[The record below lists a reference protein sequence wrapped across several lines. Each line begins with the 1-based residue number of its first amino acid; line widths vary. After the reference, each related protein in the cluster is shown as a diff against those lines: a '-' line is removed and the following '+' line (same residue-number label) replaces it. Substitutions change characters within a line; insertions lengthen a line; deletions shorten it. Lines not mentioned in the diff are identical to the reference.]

1 MLCALRTSGRIAH
14 NAKKPYASPSTLS
27 GHRMPATPF
36 ADNLSAN
43 ARPGATPHATKRS
56 STAATTCSRS
66 HAGWRCFAASRAIA
80 RARRSPRSRRES
92 GLSRAAARRLVL
104 TLEHLGYV
112 QAAGREYR
120 LTPRVLEL
128 GYGFLGARD
137 LTDLAHPWMEQLA
150 HQANE
155 SCSMAVLD
163 GRDIVY
169 VARVSVRKVMTVSL
183 AVGARLPAYCTS
195 MGRVLL
201 AGLARPRASMS
212 GSKGSKRSDTRA
224 APSSIRR
231 GCVGSSR
238 TCAATATCGSSR
250 SSRPDSARWPCRSA
264 TVPAQVVAALNL
276 GMPFHADARRRATQ
290 ELLPALKQ
298 TAGCDRAPHAGE
310 LARARRRL
318 TASSIQKSAQSRI
331 FRQRAA

>member
-1 MLCALRTSGRIAH
+1 MR
-14 NAKKPYASPSTLS
+14 
-27 GHRMPATPF
+27 
-36 ADNLSAN
+36 
-43 ARPGATPHATKRS
+43 RS
-56 STAATTCSRS
+56 SSSRDYVQSLARGLAVLRSVAGEGPSATLADIAAR
-66 HAGWRCFAASRAIA
+66 
-80 RARRSPRSRRES
+80 S

-112 QAAGREYR
+112 QATGREYR

-137 LTDLAHPWMEQLA
+137 LTDLAQPWMEQLA

-201 AGLARPRASMS
+201 AGLAPAARSTP
-212 GSKGSKRSDTRA
+212 GSRDWKRVATRT
-224 APSSIRR
+224 APSSTRR
-231 GCVGSSR
+231 GCVESSR
-238 TCAATATCGSSR
+238 TCAATAMSGSSR
-250 SSRPDSARWPCRSA
+250 SSRPVCARWPCRSA
-264 TVPAQVVAALNL
+264 TAPARWSPRSISACRFTPTRAV
-276 GMPFHADARRRATQ
+276 ARRRSCCRRSR
-290 ELLPALKQ
+290 Q
-298 TAGCDRAPHAGE
+298 TAHAIERCMPANWLAPVGG
-310 LARARRRL
+310 
-318 TASSIQKSAQSRI
+318 
-331 FRQRAA
+331 

>member
-1 MLCALRTSGRIAH
+1 MPDTLRR
-14 NAKKPYASPSTLS
+14 L
-27 GHRMPATPF
+27 
-36 ADNLSAN
+36 AN
-43 ARPGATPHATKRS
+43 APAAKRTHRRDARTEPQFAQSRDYVQSLARGLTVLRCVAGEGPSATLA
-56 STAATTCSRS
+56 
-66 HAGWRCFAASRAIA
+66 AIA
-80 RARRSPRSRRES
+80 ARS

-112 QAAGREYR
+112 ETSGREYR
-120 LTPRVLEL
+120 LTARVLEL

-201 AGLARPRASMS
+201 AGLPPERLDAWLEGLEPHRY
-212 GSKGSKRSDTRA
+212 T
-224 APSSIRR
+224 
-231 GCVGSSR
+231 SR
-238 TCAATATCGSSR
+238 TVVD
-250 SSRPDSARWPCRSA
+250 PARLRRIVEGVRRDGYVWVEQELESGLCSLA
-264 TVPAQVVAALNL
+264 VPLRNRARQVVAALNL
-276 GMPFHADARRRATQ
+276 GMPFHADARRRAMQ
-290 ELLPALKQ
+290 ELLPTLKATGQ
-298 TAGCDRAPHAGE
+298 AIERLMPADWLAPVRG
-310 LARARRRL
+310 
-318 TASSIQKSAQSRI
+318 
-331 FRQRAA
+331 

>member
-1 MLCALRTSGRIAH
+1 MSATPLRT
-14 NAKKPYASPSTLS
+14 PP
-27 GHRMPATPF
+27 
-36 ADNLSAN
+36 
-43 ARPGATPHATKRS
+43 
-56 STAATTCSRS
+56 AATARRQTRRDAARDVAFERSRDYVQS
-66 HAGWRCFAASRAIA
+66 LARGLAVLRHVAGDRPMATLPEIAA
-80 RARRSPRSRRES
+80 RA

-112 QAAGREYR
+112 EASGRGYR

-201 AGLARPRASMS
+201 AGLTPERFEAWLEGLETQRY
-212 GSKGSKRSDTRA
+212 T
-224 APSSIRR
+224 
-231 GCVGSSR
+231 SR
-238 TCAATATCGSSR
+238 TVVD
-250 SSRPDSARWPCRSA
+250 PARLRRIVEGVRRDGYVWVEQELETGLCSIA
-264 TVPAQVVAALNL
+264 VPLRDRADQVVAALNL

-290 ELLPALKQ
+290 ELLPALRQ
-298 TAGCDRAPHAGE
+298 TAQAIERRMPADWLAPVRG
-310 LARARRRL
+310 
-318 TASSIQKSAQSRI
+318 
-331 FRQRAA
+331 

>member
-1 MLCALRTSGRIAH
+1 MPSDSLRGL
-14 NAKKPYASPSTLS
+14 PV
-27 GHRMPATPF
+27 G
-36 ADNLSAN
+36 
-43 ARPGATPHATKRS
+43 KR
-56 STAATTCSRS
+56 A
-66 HAGWRCFAASRAIA
+66 
-80 RARRSPRSRRES
+80 ARRDAAREDAFEESRDYVQSLARGLSVLRSVPGDRPSATLAEIAARS

-128 GYGFLGARD
+128 GYGFLGARN
-137 LTDLAHPWMEQLA
+137 LTDLAQPWMEQLA
-150 HQANE
+150 HQVNE

-201 AGLARPRASMS
+201 AGLTAARLEEWLEGLDA
-212 GSKGSKRSDTRA
+212 
-224 APSSIRR
+224 RR
-231 GCVGSSR
+231 YTSRTVVDSSR
-238 TCAATATCGSSR
+238 LR
-250 SSRPDSARWPCRSA
+250 RIVE
-264 TVPAQVVAALNL
+264 TVRRDGYVWVEQELEAGLCSLAVPLRDRAGLVVAALNL

-290 ELLPALKQ
+290 ELLPELK
-298 TAGCDRAPHAGE
+298 
-310 LARARRRL
+310 L
-318 TASSIQKSAQSRI
+318 TADAIERCMPANWL
-331 FRQRAA
+331 APVGG